1 MRNITL
7 QTIREISDRDLVR
20 LWAALTGRVAR
31 MRVFRVRKTGEA
43 RVLAI
48 LERKKLELLAE
59 HRPECIGC
67 FGIAHVYESTRV
79 PTGRGL
85 RPRWPDDTIIRLEVS
100 ENPKRPGT
108 KAHARFSLYRPH
120 MTARQYRDAVGHYCT
135 ANTDITFDL
144 ERGYITLLSPETGQ
158 ELPRPGDQL
167 AERLA
172 RFSPPAGQETGDP
185 PEAQ

>member
-1 MRNITL
+1 MRRITGL
-7 QTIREISDRDLVR
+7 VVREIDDRDLVR

-48 LERKKLELLAE
+48 LERKKLELLRE

-67 FGIAHVYESTRV
+67 FGIAHVYESSRV
-79 PTGRGL
+79 PTGLGL

-108 KAHARFSLYRPH
+108 KAHARFNLYRPH

-158 ELPRPGDQL
+158 ELQSPRAQL
-167 AERLA
+167 DERRA
-172 RFSPPAGQETGDP
+172 RFSPPGAAETGDP